1 MARHGGYPRAMNPY
15 RHFIGEIETALRA
28 MQALEVLP
36 ESPHR
41 DALWALAE
49 QLLDRR
55 S

>member
-1 MARHGGYPRAMNPY
+1 MESTRAAAGAEARRA
-15 RHFIGEIETALRA
+15 I
-28 MQALEVLP
+28 QALDALP
-36 ESPHR
+36 ASTYR